1 MSAWRIV
8 ARGWR
13 VFVPVVLI
21 NAVVQA
27 ATVAPALTP
36 EPGAGFL
43 ALAAASFLAFSAA
56 SAAVAVAARA
66 AVVGGRMPWPRWWV
80 WFGSALA
87 VLAMTASALLSPIAV
102 PFAAVLALVVMPGIA
117 AGDGLAGVRVFA
129 RRPWRAILLSI
140 GSLLSIVVLWVG
152 ALLLGFFITGAIAA
166 FATWLVSGA
175 IAVVLVGAW
184 TSLVSETAR
193 AGHAQHGSRP

>member
-1 MSAWRIV
+1 MSTWRIV

-36 EPGAGFL
+36 VPGAGFL
-43 ALAAASFLAFSAA
+43 ALAVGSFLAFSAA
-56 SAAVAVAARA
+56 LAAVAAAARA
-66 AVVGGRMPWPRWWV
+66 AVTGGRMPWPHWWV
-80 WFGSALA
+80 WIGSALA
-87 VLAMTASALLSPIAV
+87 VLAVTASALLSPLAV
-102 PFAAVLALVVMPGIA
+102 PVAAVLALVVVPGIA

-129 RRPWRAILLSI
+129 RRPWRAILLAI
-140 GSLLSIVVLWVG
+140 GSLLAIVVLWIA
-152 ALLLGFFITGAIAA
+152 ALLLGFFVTGAIAA

-175 IAVVLVGAW
+175 VAVMLVCAW
-184 TSLVSETAR
+184 TSLVSEPAR